1 MINKKRTAMST
12 FLAMVLMVLFT
23 MVVGGFV
30 GSWMIDTAKSQ
41 TENAINNS
49 DAGCVYASINVRNI
63 YYNASGTEKIRFTI
77 ENTGTRTLTIDKI
90 RVIGNNS
97 NSALFETVYK
107 AYPGDEI
114 PVIEQIDSMAI
125 PQISS
130 IRVIPSECPTKA
142 VTIRGTEIN

>member
-1 MINKKRTAMST
+1 MVNKKRTAMST

-23 MVVGGFV
+23 MIVGGFV

-49 DAGCVYASINVRNI
+49 DSGCVYASINVRNI
-63 YYNASGTEKIRFTI
+63 YYNDSGTEKIRFTI
-77 ENTGTRTLTIDKI
+77 ENTGTRTLTINNI

-97 NSALFETVYK
+97 NSALFESIYMV
-107 AYPGDEI
+107 YPGDEI
-114 PVIEQIDSMAI
+114 PVIEQIDSLAI
-125 PQISS
+125 PKISS

-142 VTIRGTEIN
+142 VTIQGYEIN

>member
-1 MINKKRTAMST
+1 MMTKKRPAMST

-30 GSWMIDTAKSQ
+30 GSWMIDTAKTQ
-41 TENAINNS
+41 TENAVNNS

-63 YYNASGTEKIRFTI
+63 YYNASGTERIKFTI

-90 RVIGNNS
+90 RVLGNNAQS
-97 NSALFETVYK
+97 ILFESVYK
-107 AYPGDEI
+107 VYPGDEI
-114 PVIEQIDSMAI
+114 PVIEQIDSLAI
-125 PQISS
+125 PSISS

-142 VTIRGTEIN
+142 VTILGTEIN

>member
-41 TENAINNS
+41 TEHAVNNS

-63 YYNASGTEKIRFTI
+63 YYNASGTEKIKFTI
-77 ENTGTRTLTIDKI
+77 ENTGTRTLTINKI

-97 NSALFETVYK
+97 NSVLFETSYK

-130 IRVIPSECPTKA
+130 IRVIPSECPTKS
-142 VTIRGTEIN
+142 VTIRGIEIN